1 MNMKHSIRTKIVCGI
16 ILLALVI
23 SSTLAYVSYFT
34 YKSTMDKHYETLGD
48 HVAQTAI
55 SLLDENQMLEYAKGV
70 AADDSE
76 AVMQTAEYQ
85 DVVSI
90 LRNIK
95 DSNQVLYL
103 YIIYPTESGSYFVFD
118 TDETEDACP
127 YGYYMEYYADSFD
140 KISDKLIR
148 GERVPAVIS
157 DQEYGWIISISYPY
171 ISSAGELI
179 GYVCVDISMDQ
190 VVADRQTFLLNVV
203 IIMAVITLVFT
214 VIYLLLVNNIVVRPI
229 KQMTAAT
236 EVFISAREDER
247 GAQSPI
253 SALSVNT
260 KDELQTLC
268 ESLKQMESDL
278 NSHIEN
284 LKKVTAEK
292 ERIGAELDVATH
304 IQKSMLPCIFPPF
317 PDRKE
322 FDIFA
327 TMNPAKEV
335 GGDFYDFFMVD
346 DSHLAVVMADVSV
359 KGVPAALFMVIGKT
373 LIKDHTQPGVSLGE
387 VFSKVNNMLCDS
399 NSEGLF
405 ITAFE
410 GVLDLKTGEFRY
422 VNAGHELPFICKQS
436 EGFEAYKIR
445 AGFVLAGM
453 EDLRYR
459 EGTLQLAPGD
469 RIFLYTD
476 GVPEATNGNN
486 ELYGMERLNHILN
499 QNIQATPEKVLE
511 EVKADVDRFV
521 GDAPQFDDITML
533 CLDYRGETC

>member
-236 EVFISAREDER
+236 EAFISAREDER

-253 SALSVNT
+253 SSLSVNT

-346 DSHLAVVMADVSV
+346 DSHLAVVMADVSG

-499 QNIQATPEKVLE
+499 QNIQSTPEKVLE
-511 EVKADVDRFV
+511 EVKADVDAFV

>member
-55 SLLDENQMLEYAKGV
+55 SLLDENRMLEYAKGV
-70 AADDSE
+70 ATDDSE

-118 TDETEDACP
+118 TDETEEACP

-278 NSHIEN
+278 NSHIDN

-346 DSHLAVVMADVSV
+346 DSHLAVVMADVSG

-499 QNIQATPEKVLE
+499 QNIQSTPEKVLE

>member
-55 SLLDENQMLEYAKGV
+55 SLLDENRMLEYAKGV

-278 NSHIEN
+278 NSHIDN

-346 DSHLAVVMADVSV
+346 DSHLAVVMADFSG

-511 EVKADVDRFV
+511 EVKADVDAFV

>member
-55 SLLDENQMLEYAKGV
+55 SLLDENRMLEYAKGV

-118 TDETEDACP
+118 TDETEEACP
-127 YGYYMEYYADSFD
+127 YGYYMEYYADSFG

-171 ISSAGELI
+171 ISSDGELI

-278 NSHIEN
+278 NSHIDN

-346 DSHLAVVMADVSV
+346 DSHLAVVMADVSG

-422 VNAGHELPFICKQS
+422 VNAGHELPFICKQA

-499 QNIQATPEKVLE
+499 QNIQSTPEKVLE
-511 EVKADVDRFV
+511 EVKADVDAFV

>member
-346 DSHLAVVMADVSV
+346 DSHLAVVMADVSG

-387 VFSKVNNMLCDS
+387 VFSKVNNMLCDF